1 MVMFLDF
8 LYIINSLTFSE
19 KHVYLNKLYTM
30 AHYDF
35 RKDLN
40 EGNNG
45 ENLVIEHL
53 KKLGGTLI
61 SKNNDNRF
69 DAIIEV
75 NGKSIK
81 YEIKTDV
88 FCKPTYDTGNLFI
101 EIECRGKESGILVT
115 EAEWFVTYYKH
126 LNEIWYI
133 KTPQLLKLIEEH
145 KQNFIFKT
153 FSGDKGSNTK
163 GWLVPRW
170 KFTDDFLIY
179 NSNTFKKI

>member
-1 MVMFLDF
+1 
-8 LYIINSLTFSE
+8 
-19 KHVYLNKLYTM
+19 M

-35 RKDLN
+35 KKDLN
-40 EGNNG
+40 EGNKG

-53 KKLGGTLI
+53 KKLGSTLI

-69 DAIIEV
+69 DALIER
-75 NGKSIK
+75 NGKRIK

-88 FCKPTYDTGNLFI
+88 FCKPSFDTGNLFV
-101 EIECRGKESGILVT
+101 EVECRGKASGIEVT

-133 KTPQLLKLIEEH
+133 KTQDLKDLIETN
-145 KQNFIFKT
+145 KKNFIFKT

-170 KFTDDFLIY
+170 KFTEDFQIY
-179 NSNTFKKI
+179 NSNTFEKITK